1 MNPTASPP
9 RPLWKLAA
17 FCVLAVAAIAGLGA
31 LGKWQVE
38 RLAWKRGLIERVE
51 HRVHAEP
58 IDAPGPDRWSGLR
71 KEDVE
76 YLRVSLRGHYLH
88 ERETF
93 VQAVTDLGGGY
104 WVLTPLRTVE
114 GYDVL
119 INRGF
124 VPPALRDASTRA
136 GGQVDGETRVVGLL
150 RMSEPGGGFLR
161 TNDSQADRWYSR
173 DVAAIA
179 AARGLSNA
187 APYFV
192 DAEDTG
198 IAAAPRGNLT
208 VIAFTNNHLQYAIT
222 WFVLALMLAGA
233 TVFVLRHEWRLRTR

>member
-1 MNPTASPP
+1 MTAPP

-17 FCVLAVAAIAGLGA
+17 FCVLAVAGIAGLGA

-38 RLAWKRGLIERVE
+38 RLAWKRSLIERVE
-51 HRVHAEP
+51 SRIHAPP
-58 IDAPGPDRWSGLR
+58 IDAPGPQRWPALQAS
-71 KEDVE
+71 DVE
-76 YLRVSLRGHYLH
+76 YLRVRLRGHYRH
-88 ERETF
+88 DRETF
-93 VQAVTDLGGGY
+93 VQAVTVLGGGY
-104 WVLTPLRTVE
+104 WLLTPLHTVD

-124 VPPALRDASTRA
+124 IPPAQRDAATRA
-136 GGQVDGETRVVGLL
+136 AGQIDGETEVIGLL

-161 TNDSQADRWYSR
+161 TNDSNADRWCSR
-173 DVAAIA
+173 DVGAIA

-233 TVFVLRHEWRLRTR
+233 TVLVLRHEWRQRTR